1 MAALPRQSGKTRFTL
16 GCFFVARRGL
26 AHGRKAQLEEFLR
39 GLLPSFLEGG
49 VIPQIDSKAFYLG
62 EPALGHLVAAIG
74 GRKYRLERRIG
85 IWGGSMSGLLRP
97 FLNLRGGG
105 RA

>member
-16 GCFFVARRGL
+16 GCFFVARSAL
-26 AHGRKAQLEEFLR
+26 AHGRKAQLEEFDAMVHGHGSASDR
-39 GLLPSFLEGG
+39 KRH
-49 VIPQIDSKAFYLG
+49 IDSKAFYLG
-62 EPALGHLVAAIG
+62 EPAMGHLVAAIG